1 MVVRQYEIFW
11 VNLDPTIGHEVK
23 KTRPCV
29 VISPDE
35 MNQHMGTV
43 IIAPVTSTLKV
54 YPSRV
59 ICKIKERRGTVMLD
73 QIRTVDKK
81 RLMTKI
87 EKLSPKEI
95 AGIKKVIREML
106 VD

>member
-11 VNLDPTIGHEVK
+11 VNLDPTIGYEVK

-73 QIRTVDKK
+73 QIRTVDRK